1 MKSAFLPVGSLIL
14 TILFFLIWWQSPLLS
29 QLDYKFYD
37 RLTHTFPSSHTP
49 GSTVVVE
56 IDDKSLK
63 AFGQWPWPRMITA
76 ELINTIADAKP
87 SSVALDIVFS
97 EKDRSSPD
105 TLRAFYRDFFD
116 LNITIDGL
124 PDYLDDND
132 RILSEAIS
140 RTKIVL
146 PVFSDIS
153 GEGKECLLSS
163 LVIKQEKVS
172 INQFQSLENLV
183 CSLPMYQQR
192 AKGGGHIHAVADSDG
207 TLRRISL
214 LMRHNDTLVPTL
226 GIAAVTSIEPTVR
239 MYPISDFMGDIGLK
253 VDGRDFAVDQHSDS
267 LLEFYPF
274 DQYERV
280 SAYDLLTHSYD
291 PKRLQGK
298 VVFVGATAFGLDTW
312 HTIRDSS
319 IRPGVY
325 THATM
330 VENLI
335 NGDLKV
341 QPSLYPPLNITSSF
355 VIALIMLILMIRKR
369 YLSVLIFFML
379 VMSMAMFI
387 AYFAWKQHIYLSIG
401 FFVVP
406 LISYLFVL
414 SLLMFVIDYRNK
426 KRFIDELQRTSE
438 QKTRLKSALDRS
450 ESEVEYQKAMLFQQ
464 SKLVAMGEMID
475 NIAHQWRQPLNTLGV
490 IVQDVEYAYISGRAD
505 KNYIK
510 TMTTESMEQ
519 IVFMSQTIEDFR
531 NFVKPDQRSTPFDLN
546 QPVAESLE
554 LLAGMFESQGIVINV
569 QYSDNPLDIFG
580 SASEFKQVM
589 INLLQNA
596 RDALIENNSSNPT
609 ITIRVFGDDTY
620 GAITLQDNGGGIL
633 PDVIER
639 IFEPYF
645 TTKEEGKGSGIGLYM
660 SYAIIRTKMGGTIGV
675 ENVKDG
681 TLFTLTLPLWRD
693 FAE

>member
-1 MKSAFLPVGSLIL
+1 MKSAVLVAGSLLL
-14 TILFFLIWWQSPLLS
+14 TVLFYLFWWQGPLLT

-37 RLTHTFPSSHTP
+37 RLTHTFPSPHTP

-56 IDDKSLK
+56 IDDKSLQ

-116 LNITIDGL
+116 LNITLEGL
-124 PDYLDDND
+124 PERLDDND

-140 RTKIVL
+140 RTKTVL

-153 GEGKECLLSS
+153 VQGKECVLPSTVLQQRE
-163 LVIKQEKVS
+163 IP
-172 INQFQSLENLV
+172 INQLLNLKTLV

-192 AKGGGHIHAVADSDG
+192 AKGIGHIHAVADSDG
-207 TLRRISL
+207 TLRRLSL

-226 GIAAVTSIEPTVR
+226 GIAAVTSIEPSIR
-239 MYPISDFMGDIGLK
+239 MYPLSKFVGDMGLNVAGSY
-253 VDGRDFAVDQHSDS
+253 FSVDQHSDA

-274 DQYERV
+274 EQYERV
-280 SAYDLLTHSYD
+280 SAYDLLTHTYD

-298 VVFVGATAFGLDTW
+298 FVFVGATAFGLDTW
-312 HTIRDSS
+312 HTISDGS
-319 IRPGVY
+319 IRPGVF

-341 QPSLYPPLNITSSF
+341 QPSLYPLLNVIGSF
-355 VIALIMLILMIRKR
+355 VIALVMLILMIRKR
-369 YLSVLIFFML
+369 YLSVLFFFLMVLSSAML
-379 VMSMAMFI
+379 VT
-387 AYFAWKQHIYLSIG
+387 YVAWQQHIYLSLGYFI
-401 FFVVP
+401 VP
-406 LISYLFVL
+406 LVSYLFIL
-414 SLLMFVIDYRNK
+414 SLLMFVIDYRDK
-426 KRFIDELQRTSE
+426 KRFIDALQRTSE
-438 QKTRLKSALDRS
+438 QKSRLKSALDRS
-450 ESEVEYQKAMLFQQ
+450 ESEIEYQKAMLFQQ
-464 SKLVAMGEMID
+464 SKLAAMGEMID
-475 NIAHQWRQPLNTLGV
+475 NIAHQWRQPLNMLSV
-490 IVQDVEYAYISGRAD
+490 LVQDTQYAYGSGKVD
-505 KNYIK
+505 KNYID
-510 TMTTESMEQ
+510 TMTSESMEQ

-531 NFVKPDQRSTPFDLN
+531 NFIKPDQKDTPFDVN
-546 QPVAESLE
+546 QPIAESLE
-554 LLAGMFESQGIVINV
+554 LLAGMFEAQRITIDV
-569 QYSDNPLDIFG
+569 QYSDTELEIFG

-596 RDALIENNSSNPT
+596 RDALIENNSTNPA

-620 GAITLQDNGGGIL
+620 GAVTLQDNGGGIS
-633 PDVIER
+633 PDVIGR

-675 ENVKDG
+675 ENVENG

-693 FAE
+693 FED

>member
-1 MKSAFLPVGSLIL
+1 MKSTLLFVGSLLL
-14 TILFFLIWWQSPLLS
+14 TVLFYLLWWYSPLLS
-29 QLDYKFYD
+29 QMDYKFYD
-37 RLTHTFPSSHTP
+37 RLTHAFPSSHIP

-105 TLRAFYRDFFD
+105 TLRVFYRDFFD
-116 LNITIDGL
+116 LNITIGGL
-124 PDYLDDND
+124 PDHLDDND

-140 RTKIVL
+140 RTKTVL
-146 PVFSDIS
+146 PVFSEINAGDDKCILPTTVIQQHNIS
-153 GEGKECLLSS
+153 T
-163 LVIKQEKVS
+163 
-172 INQFQSLENLV
+172 NQLQKIDSMV

-192 AKGGGHIHAVADSDG
+192 AKGIGHIHAVADSDG
-207 TLRRISL
+207 TLRRLSL
-214 LMRHNDTLVPTL
+214 LMQHNTTLIPTL
-226 GIAAVTSIEPTVR
+226 GVATVNSIKPSTR
-239 MYPISDFMGDIGLK
+239 MYPISSFLGDMGLSIAGHDI
-253 VDGRDFAVDQHSDS
+253 AMDQHSDA

-280 SAYDLLTHSYD
+280 SVYDLLTHTYD
-291 PKRLQGK
+291 SKRLQGK
-298 VVFVGATAFGLDTW
+298 FVFIGATAFGLDTW
-312 HTIRDSS
+312 HMISDGS
-319 IRPGVY
+319 IRPGVF

-335 NGDLKV
+335 NGDLNV
-341 QPSLYPPLNITSSF
+341 QPSLYQPLNMIGSF
-355 VIALIMLILMIRKR
+355 MIALVMLVLMIRKR
-369 YLSVLIFFML
+369 YLSVLILFIL
-379 VMSMAMFI
+379 VMGMVTLI
-387 AYFAWKQHIYLSIG
+387 TYLAWQHHIYLSIG
-401 FFVVP
+401 YLFVP

-426 KRFIDELQRTSE
+426 KRFIEEIQQTEE
-438 QKTRLKSALDRS
+438 QKSRLKSALDRS
-450 ESEVEYQKAMLFQQ
+450 ESEIEYQKAMLFQQ
-464 SKLVAMGEMID
+464 SKLAAMGEMID
-475 NIAHQWRQPLNTLGV
+475 NIAHQWRQPLNTLSV
-490 IVQDVEYAYISGRAD
+490 IVQDVEYAYGSGRLD
-505 KNYIK
+505 KNYIR
-510 TMTTESMEQ
+510 TITSESMEQ

-531 NFVKPDQRSTPFDLN
+531 NFVKPDQKNTPFDLN

-554 LLAGMFESQGIVINV
+554 LLAGMFESQRITIDV
-569 QYSDNPLDIFG
+569 QYSDTTLEIFG

-596 RDALIENNSSNPT
+596 RDALIENNSTNPT
-609 ITIRVFGDDTY
+609 ITIHIFGDETY
-620 GAITLQDNGGGIL
+620 GAITIQDNGGGISS
-633 PDVIER
+633 DVIDR

-660 SYAIIRTKMGGTIGV
+660 SYSIIRTKMGGTIGV

-693 FAE
+693 FEE